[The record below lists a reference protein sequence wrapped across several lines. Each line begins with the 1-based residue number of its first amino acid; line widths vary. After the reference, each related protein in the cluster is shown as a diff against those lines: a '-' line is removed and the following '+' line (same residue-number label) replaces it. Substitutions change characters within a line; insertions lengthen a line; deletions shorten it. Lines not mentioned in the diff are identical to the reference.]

1 MLSCHYTLGE
11 DENNGKIGR
20 ERERE
25 RAGEVGEGGG
35 GGERERL
42 GKETASKHSEVASFN
57 TGLEI
62 TSSVFKWIAA

>member
-20 ERERE
+20 EK
-25 RAGEVGEGGG
+25 GEGGG
-35 GGERERL
+35 GGGGSGWGRRGGGERL
-42 GKETASKHSEVASFN
+42 GKETASKYSEVASFN

-62 TSSVFKWIAA
+62 TSSVFK